1 VTSFDERP
9 VAEGGEGVS
18 AKPMLASDR
27 DGFVQAHD
35 LWTEEQY
42 AAAAQLRRVVDEVG
56 IELVRFS
63 FVDQHGT
70 LRGKTLT
77 REALAGALKNGT
89 TAPSSLILKDTS
101 GRSAY
106 AVFSPDSGLHDL
118 QLAGAGDLVL
128 IPDPTTFRVLPWAA
142 DTAWILCDLHL
153 PSGEPVQFSTRRI
166 LAEQLSRLSERGYGM
181 TVGVELEFHVY
192 RADDPAL
199 AVGAVGGP
207 GAPGEAP
214 LVSPTSPGAQLLAE
228 EHLDAVDDIV
238 QILRGGLLALDL
250 PLRSIELEFGPS
262 QLEVTLAPRPALEAA
277 DNVILT
283 RAAIRQ
289 LCKRHGY
296 HATFMCRPAVAGTA
310 SSGWHL
316 HQSLTSLDSGEN
328 AFAPGD
334 GGGVLSPLGQRYL
347 AGLLTHAT
355 AAAVFTTPTVNGY
368 KRYLPHSLAPDRILW
383 GIDNK
388 GAMIRLAGPPDA
400 AATRLENRSGE
411 PAANPYLYI
420 ASQLISGLDGIDREL
435 DPGAPT
441 DDPYAQA
448 ADKLPTSLLQAID
461 ALRASDL
468 FASALGQSTVD
479 WLVTLKRAEVE
490 RYLAAVGDWEQRE
503 YFSLF

>member
-1 VTSFDERP
+1 
-9 VAEGGEGVS
+9 
-18 AKPMLASDR
+18 
-27 DGFVQAHD
+27 
-35 LWTEEQY
+35 
-42 AAAAQLRRVVDEVG
+42 
-56 IELVRFS
+56 
-63 FVDQHGT
+63 
-70 LRGKTLT
+70 
-77 REALAGALKNGT
+77 
-89 TAPSSLILKDTS
+89 
-101 GRSAY
+101 
-106 AVFSPDSGLHDL
+106 VFAPDSELADL
-118 QLAGAGDLVL
+118 GLAGAGDVLL
-128 IPDPTTFRVLPWAA
+128 IPDPTTFRVLPWAS
-142 DTAWILCDLHL
+142 DTAWMLCDLHL
-153 PSGEPVQFSTRRI
+153 PSGEPVAFSTRRI
-166 LAEQLSRLSERGYGM
+166 LRDQLSRLAERGYDM

-199 AVGAVGGP
+199 SASAVGGP
-207 GAPGEAP
+207 GAPGAAP
-214 LVSPTSPGAQLLAE
+214 AVSPTSTGAQLLAE

-238 QILRGGLLALDL
+238 QVLRKGLTALDL

-277 DNVILT
+277 DYVVLC

-289 LCKRHGY
+289 LCRRHGY
-296 HATFMCRPAVAGTA
+296 HATFMCRPAVPGTA

-316 HQSLTSLDSGEN
+316 HQSLVATESGAN
-328 AFAPGD
+328 AFAPEPA
-334 GGGVLSPLGQRYL
+334 GGVLSTLGQRYL
-347 AGLLTHAT
+347 AGLLANAT

-388 GAMIRLAGPPDA
+388 GAMIRLAGAPDA
-400 AATRLENRSGE
+400 SATRLENRSGE

-420 ASQLISGLDGIDREL
+420 ASQLISGLDGVDREL
-435 DPGAPT
+435 DPGSPT

-468 FASALGQSTVD
+468 FAEALGQATVD